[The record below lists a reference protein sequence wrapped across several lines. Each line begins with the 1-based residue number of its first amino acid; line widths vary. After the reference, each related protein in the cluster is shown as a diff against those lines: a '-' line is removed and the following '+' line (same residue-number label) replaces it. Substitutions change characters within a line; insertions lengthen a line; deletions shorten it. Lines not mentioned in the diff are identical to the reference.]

1 MTTPART
8 RRPAR
13 LRVLGVGV
21 VVALSGTL
29 TACSSGGDATCD
41 DIPDIRRGVCLTA
54 PADRP
59 PAPTD
64 AFPVLGDEDREIGLG
79 DYAGEVVV
87 LNFWASWCGPCRAE
101 QPILNDAVDALDG
114 QGVAFLGVDLQENLP
129 ANGIA
134 HEAEFAI
141 PYPSIYDP
149 SSAYAARFRGIGA
162 STIPSTVLIDRQGRV
177 ATTLYGQLLGGEVEA
192 LAAMLAAE
200 S

>member
-1 MTTPART
+1 MTPPPRT

-13 LRVLGVGV
+13 LRVLAVGV
-21 VVALSGTL
+21 AVAVSGVL
-29 TACSSGGDATCD
+29 AACSSGDSAPCD

-54 PADRP
+54 PSERP
-59 PAPTD
+59 LAPTD
-64 AFPVLGDEDREIGLG
+64 AFPLLGDEDREIGLG
-79 DYAGEVVV
+79 DFAGEVVV

-101 QPILNDAVDALDG
+101 QPILNDAVEALEG
-114 QGVAFLGVDLQENLP
+114 LGVAFLGVDLQENLP

-149 SSAYAARFRGIGA
+149 SSAYAAKFRGIGA
-162 STIPSTVLIDRQGRV
+162 STIPSTVLIDRDGRV
-177 ATTLYGQLLGGEVEA
+177 ATTIYGQLLGGEVEA
-192 LAAMLAAE
+192 LAARLAAE